1 MRRAIVYIIVIL
13 FIPGALSAQTSLNFD
28 DYFVDKTMR
37 LDYFH
42 TGDAKE
48 EWITVDQIYEQGTWA
63 GSQRNLID
71 NFDNGRYYAKI
82 YDSSSGQLIFSKGFD
97 SYFGEY
103 KTTNQAL
110 KGIKRAYH
118 ETILIPYPKK
128 NIRFTLEVRNRE
140 NILLPLFSQEIDP
153 SSVSIIKE
161 NLDKKVK
168 IFEIRKN
175 GSPHEKVDIAFIA
188 EGYTSEEEEKVEAD
202 LKRFTEIFFN
212 HEPYKTYKD
221 RFNIYGVFKPS
232 EESGCDEP
240 RPGIFKNTA
249 LNATF
254 NSLGSERYLLTE
266 DNKSLRD
273 IAAHVPYDTLFIM
286 INHKRYGGGGIYNL
300 YCTFTVDNQWYEYLF
315 LHEFGHSFAGLADEY
330 YTSSVAYNEFYPK
343 GVEPA
348 EPNITA
354 FLDPKSLKW
363 KDSLTPHIEIPTPW
377 EKESFDKMDLVYQKI
392 RREINEKITRMKR
405 EKAPQAEVEK
415 VEQES
420 DRLSRDH
427 AKKVDDHFSKSR
439 FRDKVGVFEGAGYSA
454 KGLYRPMLDCLMFT
468 KGKKP
473 FCKVCEQAVVR
484 VIKYYSEF
492 SKSCF

>member
-1 MRRAIVYIIVIL
+1 MKRAIVYIIVIL
-13 FIPGALSAQTSLNFD
+13 FIPGVQFAQTSLNFD

-42 TGDAKE
+42 IGDAKE
-48 EWITVDQIYEQGTWA
+48 EWITVDQVYEQGTWA
-63 GSQRNLID
+63 GSQRNLVD

-175 GSPHEKVDIAFIA
+175 GSPHEKIDIAFIA

-202 LKRFTEIFFN
+202 FKRFTEIFFN
-212 HEPYKTYKD
+212 HEPYRTYKD

-266 DNKSLRD
+266 DNRSLRD

-330 YTSSVAYNEFYPK
+330 YTSSVAYNEFYPR

-354 FLDPKSLKW
+354 LLDPKSLKW
-363 KDSLTPHIEIPTPW
+363 KDSLTPYIEIPTPW
-377 EKESFDKMDLVYQKI
+377 KKEGFDKMDLAYQKI
-392 RREINEKITRMKR
+392 RREINEKIARMKR
-405 EKAPQAEVEK
+405 EKAPQTEVEK
-415 VEQES
+415 IEQES

-427 AKKVDDHFSKSR
+427 AKNVDDYFSKSR

-473 FCKVCEQAVVR
+473 FCKICEQAVVR
-484 VIKYYSEF
+484 VIKYYSE
-492 SKSCF
+492 

>member
-1 MRRAIVYIIVIL
+1 MKRAIVYIIAIL
-13 FIPGALSAQTSLNFD
+13 FIPGVQFAQTSLNFD

-42 TGDAKE
+42 IGDAKE
-48 EWITVDQIYEQGTWA
+48 EWITVDQVYEQGTWA
-63 GSQRNLID
+63 GSERNLVD

-110 KGIKRAYH
+110 KGIKRTYH

-175 GSPHEKVDIAFIA
+175 GSPHEKIDIAFIA

-202 LKRFTEIFFN
+202 FKRFTEIFFN
-212 HEPYKTYKD
+212 HEPYRTYKD

-266 DNKSLRD
+266 DNRSLRD

-330 YTSSVAYNEFYPK
+330 YTSSVAYNEFYPR

-354 FLDPKSLKW
+354 LLNPKNIKW
-363 KDSLTPHIEIPTPW
+363 KDSLTPYIEIPTPW
-377 EKESFDKMDLVYQKI
+377 KKEGFDKMDLAYQKI
-392 RREINEKITRMKR
+392 RREINEKIARMKR

-415 VEQES
+415 IEQES
-420 DRLSRDH
+420 DRLSGDH
-427 AKKVDDHFSKSR
+427 AKNVDDYFSKSR

-473 FCKVCEQAVVR
+473 FCKICEQAVVR
-484 VIKYYSEF
+484 VIKYYSE
-492 SKSCF
+492 

>member
-1 MRRAIVYIIVIL
+1 MKRAIVYIIVIL
-13 FIPGALSAQTSLNFD
+13 FIPGVQFAQTSLNFD

-42 TGDAKE
+42 IGDAKE
-48 EWITVDQIYEQGTWA
+48 EWITVDQVYEQGTWA
-63 GSQRNLID
+63 GSERNLVD

-110 KGIKRAYH
+110 KGIKRTYH

-175 GSPHEKVDIAFIA
+175 GSPHEKIDIAFIA

-202 LKRFTEIFFN
+202 FKRFTEIFFN
-212 HEPYKTYKD
+212 HEPYRTYKD

-266 DNKSLRD
+266 DNRSLRD

-330 YTSSVAYNEFYPK
+330 YTSSVAYNEFYPR

-348 EPNITA
+348 QPNITA
-354 FLDPKSLKW
+354 LLDPKSLKW
-363 KDSLTPHIEIPTPW
+363 KDSLTPYIEIPTPW
-377 EKESFDKMDLVYQKI
+377 KKEGFDKMDLAYQKI
-392 RREINEKITRMKR
+392 RREINEKIARMKR

-415 VEQES
+415 IEQES

-427 AKKVDDHFSKSR
+427 AKNVDDYFSKSR

-473 FCKVCEQAVVR
+473 FCKICEQAVVR
-484 VIKYYSEF
+484 VIKYYSE
-492 SKSCF
+492 

>member
-1 MRRAIVYIIVIL
+1 MRRSIISFRIIFFFMIIL
-13 FIPGALSAQTSLNFD
+13 IIPGALLAQASLNFD

-42 TGDAKE
+42 TGDAQQ
-48 EWITVDQIYEQGTWA
+48 EWITVDQVYEQGVWA
-63 GSQRNLID
+63 GSLSNLID
-71 NFDNGRYYAKI
+71 NLDNGRYYAKI
-82 YDSSSGQLIFSKGFD
+82 YDSSSGKLIFSKGFD

-103 KTTNQAL
+103 KTTDQAL

-118 ETILIPYPKK
+118 ESILIPYPKK
-128 NIRFTLEVRNRE
+128 KIRFTLEVRDRK
-140 NILLPLFSQEIDP
+140 NILQPLFSQEIDP

-161 NLDKKVK
+161 NLDEKVK
-168 IFEIRKN
+168 VLEILKS
-175 GSPHEKVDIAFIA
+175 GDPHQKVDIAFIA
-188 EGYTSEEEEKVEAD
+188 EGYTSEQEKKVEAD
-202 LKRFTEIFFN
+202 LWRFIEIFFN
-212 HEPYKTYKD
+212 HKPYRTYKD

-232 EESGCDEP
+232 QESGCDEP
-240 RPGIFKNTA
+240 RAGIFKNTV

-273 IAAHVPYDTLFIM
+273 IAAHVPYDALFIM

-300 YCTFTVDNQWYEYLF
+300 YCTFTVDNQWSEYVF

-330 YTSSVAYNEFYPK
+330 YTSSVAYNEFYPR
-343 GVEPA
+343 GVEPV

-354 FLDPKSLKW
+354 LLDPKNLKW
-363 KDSLTPHIEIPTPW
+363 KDLLTPGIEIPTPW
-377 EKESFDKMDLVYQKI
+377 EKEGFDKMDEAYQKI
-392 RREINEKITRMKR
+392 RSELNEKIARMKR

-415 VEQES
+415 AEMES
-420 DRLSRDH
+420 ERLSREH
-427 AKKVDDHFSKSR
+427 AEKMDDYLAKSK
-439 FRDKVGVFEGAGYSA
+439 FKDKVGAFEGAGYSA
-454 KGLYRPMLDCLMFT
+454 QGLYRPMLDCLMFT

-484 VIKYYSEF
+484 VIKHF
-492 SKSCF
+492 SQ

>member
-1 MRRAIVYIIVIL
+1 MRRAIISFSAIASIIITL
-13 FIPGALSAQTSLNFD
+13 SFLGALTSQASLNFD
-28 DYFVDKTMR
+28 DYFVNKTMR

-42 TGDAKE
+42 IGDAKE
-48 EWITVDQIYEQGTWA
+48 EWVTVDQVYEQSNWA

-71 NFDNGRYYAKI
+71 KFDNGRYNAKI

-118 ETILIPYPKK
+118 ETILVPYPKK
-128 NIRFTLEVRNRE
+128 NIRFTLEVKDRE
-140 NILLPLFSQEIDP
+140 NILQPLFSQEIDP

-161 NLDKKVK
+161 NLDKNVKV
-168 IFEIRKN
+168 FEILKS
-175 GSPHEKVDIAFIA
+175 GSPHKKVDIAFIA

-202 LKRFTEIFFN
+202 LKRFTDIFFN
-212 HEPYKTYKD
+212 HEPYRTYKD

-240 RPGIFKNTA
+240 RAGIFKNTV

-266 DNKSLRD
+266 DNRSLRD

-286 INHKRYGGGGIYNL
+286 VNHKRYGGGGIYNL
-300 YCTFTVDNQWYEYLF
+300 FCTFTVDNQWYEYLF

-330 YTSSVAYNEFYPK
+330 YTSSVAYNEFYPR
-343 GVEPA
+343 GVEPR

-354 FLDPKSLKW
+354 LLDPQNLKW
-363 KDSLTPHIEIPTPW
+363 KDLLTDDIEIPTPW
-377 EKESFDKMDLVYQKI
+377 EKEDFDKMDMAYQKI
-392 RREINEKITRMKR
+392 RREINEKIAKMKR
-405 EKAPQAEVEK
+405 KKVPQAEVEK

-420 DRLSRDH
+420 ERLSREH
-427 AKKVDDHFSKSR
+427 AEKLDDYLSASR
-439 FRDKVGVFEGAGYSA
+439 FKDKVGVFEGAGYSA

-484 VIKYYSEF
+484 VIKHYTE
-492 SKSCF
+492 

>member
-1 MRRAIVYIIVIL
+1 MKRAIVYIIVIL
-13 FIPGALSAQTSLNFD
+13 FIPGVQFAQTSLNFD

-42 TGDAKE
+42 IGDAKE
-48 EWITVDQIYEQGTWA
+48 EWITVDQVYEQGTWA
-63 GSQRNLID
+63 GSQRNLVD

-175 GSPHEKVDIAFIA
+175 GSPHEKIDIAFIA

-202 LKRFTEIFFN
+202 FKRFTEIFFN
-212 HEPYKTYKD
+212 HEPYRTYKD

-240 RPGIFKNTA
+240 RPGIFKNTT

-266 DNKSLRD
+266 DNRSLRD

-330 YTSSVAYNEFYPK
+330 YTSSVAYNEFYPR

-354 FLDPKSLKW
+354 LLNPKNIKW
-363 KDSLTPHIEIPTPW
+363 KDSLTPYIEIPTPW
-377 EKESFDKMDLVYQKI
+377 KKEGFDKMDLAYQKI
-392 RREINEKITRMKR
+392 RREINEKIARMKR

-415 VEQES
+415 IEQES

-427 AKKVDDHFSKSR
+427 AKKVDDYFSKSR

-473 FCKVCEQAVVR
+473 FCKICEQAVVR
-484 VIKYYSEF
+484 VIKYYSE
-492 SKSCF
+492 

>member
-1 MRRAIVYIIVIL
+1 MRRAIISFSAIVSIIIAL
-13 FIPGALSAQTSLNFD
+13 FISGAMFAQASFNFN

-42 TGDAKE
+42 IGDAKQ
-48 EWITVDQIYEQGTWA
+48 EWITVDQVYEQGIWA
-63 GSQRNLID
+63 GSRRNLVD
-71 NFDNGRYYAKI
+71 KFENGRYYAKI
-82 YDSSSGQLIFSKGFD
+82 YDAASGQLIFSKGFD

-103 KTTNQAL
+103 KTTSKAL

-128 NIRFTLEVRNRE
+128 NIVFTLEVRDRE
-140 NILLPLFSQEIDP
+140 NILQPLFSQEIDP

-161 NLDKKVK
+161 NLEKKVK
-168 IFEIRKN
+168 VFEILKS

-188 EGYTSEEEEKVEAD
+188 EGYTSGEEEKVEAD
-202 LKRFTEIFFN
+202 LGRFTEIFFN
-212 HEPYKTYKD
+212 HEPYRTYKD

-240 RPGIFKNTA
+240 LPGIYKNTA

-266 DNKSLRD
+266 DNRSLRD
-273 IAAHVPYDTLFIM
+273 IAAHVPYDALFIM
-286 INHKRYGGGGIYNL
+286 VNHKRYGGGGIYNL
-300 YCTFTVDNQWYEYLF
+300 YCTFTVDNQWCEYLF

-330 YTSSVAYNEFYPK
+330 YTSSVAYNEFYPR
-343 GVEPA
+343 GVEPV

-354 FLDPKSLKW
+354 LLDPENLKW
-363 KDSLTPHIEIPTPW
+363 KDSLTPDIEIPTPW
-377 EKESFDKMDLVYQKI
+377 EKEDFDKMDIAYQEI
-392 RREINEKITRMKR
+392 RREINERIATMKR

-420 DRLSRDH
+420 ERLSREH
-427 AKKVDDHFSKSR
+427 AKKMDDYLSKSR
-439 FRDKVGVFEGAGYSA
+439 FRDKVGAFEGAGYSA
-454 KGLYRPMLDCLMFT
+454 KGLYRPMLDCIMFT

-484 VIKYYSEF
+484 VIKHYSE
-492 SKSCF
+492 